1 MYRIN
6 PNKTLAGEIYDYSL
20 FEGMLSYITTEMGLS
35 EYYFN
40 RVDFRL
46 DSFAGHYDDLLKI
59 NRLLFLLVDHKRRRH
74 NRYESKDFL
83 TLDNL
88 TLRIQGKRFEAEY
101 YNKRNQNP
109 AGHVEYRLELRSKSL
124 LAGSSIPALIDE
136 WCRRL
141 AKATELYQPLLAKQN
156 KHLLCQYKK
165 EIDLYKTPWEF
176 ARRYESNIFSRR
188 QLSDLF
194 ESFGVNNPSKSA
206 DNFFDRN
213 RHVERISQ
221 ADVISYV
228 QLVTAALHDYLLR

>member
-1 MYRIN
+1 M
-6 PNKTLAGEIYDYSL
+6 D
-20 FEGMLSYITTEMGLS
+20 YITADMDLP

-46 DSFAGHYDDLLKI
+46 DSFDGHYDDLLKI

-101 YNKRNQNP
+101 YNKRKQDP

-124 LAGSSIPALIDE
+124 PTGSSIPVLIDE

-141 AKATELYQPLLAKQN
+141 EKATDLYQPLLVKQN

-194 ESFGVNNPSKSA
+194 AAIDVKSPSKSA

-228 QLVTAALHDYLLR
+228 QLITTALHNYLLR